1 MMLKEGGVFGLLKP
15 PGMTSHDAVAFV
27 RRRLVMRRVG
37 HGGTLDPAAAGV
49 LPMLVGEATKLT
61 PWLGLLTKD
70 YRATV
75 LFGVA
80 TDSADLAGTLQEVDW
95 HAAVRE
101 DELAAAI
108 AGLPGRIDQ
117 LPPAYSARRV
127 GGRRLYER
135 ARTGDLSAEHI
146 RQASRE
152 VQVHQATLV
161 NSTALGWG
169 TYADLPSATL
179 DIRCSSGTYIRQ
191 LATRLGEELGLPAC
205 LAFLLRRRA
214 AGLGL
219 TDCLTIEG
227 LTVPG
232 TQHLDR
238 LLAPVWRG
246 NARSL
251 GFLPGA
257 VLGPEAAGLIAQGV
271 VLDGTHVQAWLD
283 PEPDAAAELA
293 AGRLDRPWVRVISP
307 TGSLLALATREQS
320 TDHPA
325 ETVLRP
331 RRVFAH
337 VAAGWLAH
345 GAGTRARRGQDT

>member
-1 MMLKEGGVFGLLKP
+1 MFEEGGVFGLLKP
-15 PGMTSHDAVAFV
+15 PGMTSHDAVVLV
-27 RRRLVMRRVG
+27 RRRMAMRRIG

-49 LPMLVGEATKLT
+49 LPILVGEATKLT
-61 PWLGLLTKD
+61 PWLGLLTKE

-75 LFGVA
+75 VFGVA
-80 TDSADLAGTLQEVDW
+80 TDSADLAGAVQEVDW

-101 DELAAAI
+101 DELVGAI
-108 AGLPGRIDQ
+108 ASLPGRINQ

-135 ARTGDLSAEHI
+135 ARSGDLSAEHI
-146 RQASRE
+146 QQASRE
-152 VQVHQATLV
+152 VHVYQATLL
-161 NSTALGWG
+161 SAGALGWG

-191 LATRLGEELGLPAC
+191 LAARLGEELGLPAC

-219 TDCLTIEG
+219 ADCLTIEE
-227 LTVPG
+227 LALPG
-232 TQHLDR
+232 TQRLDR

-271 VLDGTHVQAWLD
+271 PLAGAEVQAWLH
-283 PEPDAAAELA
+283 PERDEAADLA
-293 AGRLDRPWVRVISP
+293 AGSLDRPWIRVISP
-307 TGSLLALATREQS
+307 TGSLLALATHEASADRA
-320 TDHPA
+320 A

-337 VAAGWLAH
+337 VAAEWLARGT
-345 GAGTRARRGQDT
+345 GAPASGGPEA